1 MRRIVYSTCAPIL
14 VAGLNTSL
22 ATKSAS
28 RGESCGPGFSFLAAF
43 LHPFIFGGSAI
54 DTTRFKLIINAF
66 KTFLQY
72 PHSIKD
78 RAKIEGHSFP
88 VITVCLN
95 SMHSRKKL
103 MNLHP
108 ELGIQPRGN
117 EIKDNCSL
125 WDFYGHNH
133 DGLTHDLSLFDH
145 INLESFYNETYSAF
159 LMISCKYKKD
169 DCTKWWKV
177 TVS

>member
-1 MRRIVYSTCAPIL
+1 
-14 VAGLNTSL
+14 
-22 ATKSAS
+22 
-28 RGESCGPGFSFLAAF
+28 
-43 LHPFIFGGSAI
+43 
-54 DTTRFKLIINAF
+54 
-66 KTFLQY
+66 
-72 PHSIKD
+72 
-78 RAKIEGHSFP
+78 
-88 VITVCLN
+88 
-95 SMHSRKKL
+95 

-145 INLESFYNETYSAF
+145 IHLDNFYNETYSAF

-177 TVS
+177 RVSNSEYQLFVFKLYTYSSLILRID

>member
-1 MRRIVYSTCAPIL
+1 
-14 VAGLNTSL
+14 
-22 ATKSAS
+22 
-28 RGESCGPGFSFLAAF
+28 
-43 LHPFIFGGSAI
+43 
-54 DTTRFKLIINAF
+54 
-66 KTFLQY
+66 
-72 PHSIKD
+72 
-78 RAKIEGHSFP
+78 
-88 VITVCLN
+88 
-95 SMHSRKKL
+95 

-145 INLESFYNETYSAF
+145 INLENFYNETYSAF

-177 TVS
+177 RVKLQALPKSYSGRLHFMEIVKFSISQRCRIKRRFRQMGFALYRWYWPITRVTGHTAGTHSWMDFQFFTIQKERLFSTPCEGKSP